1 MQDEGCDLCWQDFE
15 DLHCH
20 VEASRE
26 MLIARRDLDRSYYS
40 LEDFYCLEKSR
51 YNFDFVLRRQCD
63 VATSASRFPSVL
75 LGDDPLRKD
84 TTGNRLNGST
94 SYIKNAPGAAFD
106 SFTLRQI
113 EGERDQRMLF
123 CGQQKL
129 YVGTAVSGAMIR
141 EEAEKVEKSLPDG
154 TPFVLVVIATK
165 ITSDAIG
172 NDLPSNCVVVTG
184 QALEKF
190 YSLFSA
196 RANLLSDASL
206 NRINVNTASRSE
218 LMTLSGIGKII
229 ADTIVIEREQK
240 GYFANWDALKLRVR
254 RTAKFKEEHFSF

>member
-1 MQDEGCDLCWQDFE
+1 
-15 DLHCH
+15 
-20 VEASRE
+20 
-26 MLIARRDLDRSYYS
+26 MLIARREPDRPCSV
-40 LEDFYCLEKSR
+40 EDFYCVA
-51 YNFDFVLRRQCD
+51 NAPNDFDFVLRRCCD
-63 VATSASRFPSVL
+63 VVTSASRFPSQAWGVL
-75 LGDDPLRKD
+75 LDDDPLRKD

-106 SFTLRQI
+106 SFTSRHI
-113 EGERDQRMLF
+113 NCEIDERMLF

-165 ITSDAIG
+165 ITSDAIS

-190 YSLFSA
+190 YSVFSA
-196 RANLLSDASL
+196 RANLLSNDSL

-229 ADTIVIEREQK
+229 ADTILKEREEK
-240 GYFANWDALKLRVR
+240 GHFTNWEALKTRVMR
-254 RTAKFKEEHFSF
+254 IAKFKEEHFSF